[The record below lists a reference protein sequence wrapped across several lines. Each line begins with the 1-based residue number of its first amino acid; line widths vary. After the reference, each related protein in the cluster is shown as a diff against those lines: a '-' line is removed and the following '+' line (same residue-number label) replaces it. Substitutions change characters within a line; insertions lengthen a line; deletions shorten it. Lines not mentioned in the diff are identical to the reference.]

1 MGADSGTAPTHSKD
15 IAPTDFESKAEET
28 PEAQEAL
35 KDLSITPK
43 SNEENA
49 DIELKEDDD
58 DGDEESSEE
67 EESSSDDE
75 SDDLYDGLSKEEV
88 ARLKAA
94 MKGIQNDYEEH
105 CDHEEQEMV
114 RETKEVIS
122 FNLSVAVSDAE
133 AAFIGRFVREN
144 NVDLVSYLEDEG
156 IQFLAQMKEMMD
168 QQVLSRDDNV
178 DGDDDGEYQ
187 WPDSDDD
194 GDEDWVEHSKRKKAE
209 RARRRAK
216 KQQGTGTNLD
226 GKKRCGRL
234 LLNDALKD
242 VGNMEGWSE
251 ARKKAWTNRR
261 TSPNAYFYRFNVP
274 GQPQKNGKWD
284 KEDHRLFMERV
295 KAFGVNDQWG
305 IFSKKIPGRVG
316 YQCSNYWRGL
326 VKDGD
331 VVDPNYHFDGK
342 KLHFKRN
349 TKTFRISDEYR
360 KFAVVIKKDASRV
373 WTDLPQK
380 HPRHPT
386 AEYCREVQEALSGAV
401 PSSSGTRRKRKAKRN
416 GGSDEEWDAQPASKR
431 RRRNNRRRGDDDDD
445 EAFHCSL
452 STAVPSR
459 VDDDNPMGDFVDI
472 MTGTAVVRPAI
483 SPYGHVLGYETW
495 TMLLRTSKHK
505 DLCPFTMQRLTR
517 RSLVKLTKDNYD
529 EFKHKIKNITDEE
542 KAQMALIN
550 N

>member
-1 MGADSGTAPTHSKD
+1 MDVDRGVDPSHSKETVT
-15 IAPTDFESKAEET
+15 ADFETKAEET

-35 KDLSITPK
+35 KGLSITPS
-43 SNEENA
+43 SNKENE
-49 DIELKEDDD
+49 DVELKEDDD
-58 DGDEESSEE
+58 DEESSEE
-67 EESSSDDE
+67 EGSSDDE
-75 SDDLYDGLSKEEV
+75 SDDLYDGLSREEV

-94 MKGIQNDYEEH
+94 MKGIQNDYEQH

-114 RETKEVIS
+114 RETKDVIS

-144 NVDLVSYLEDEG
+144 NVDLVAYLEDEG
-156 IQFLAQMKEMMD
+156 IQFLGQMKEMMD
-168 QQVLSRDDNV
+168 QQALSGGDAA
-178 DGDDDGEYQ
+178 DGDSDGEYE
-187 WPDSDDD
+187 WPDSDDN
-194 GDEDWVEHSKRKKAE
+194 GDEDWIEHSKRKKAE
-209 RARRRAK
+209 RAKRRAQ
-216 KQQGTGTNLD
+216 KQQGSGTNLD
-226 GKKRCGRL
+226 GSKRCGRL

-251 ARKKAWTNRR
+251 ARKKAWNNRR
-261 TSPNAYFYRFNVP
+261 TAPNAYFYRFNVP

-284 KEDHRLFMERV
+284 AEDHRLFMARV
-295 KAFGVNDQWG
+295 LAFGVNDQWG

-331 VVDPNYHFDGK
+331 VVDPNYAFDGK

-349 TKTFRISDEYR
+349 TKTFRIRDDYR
-360 KFAVVIKKDASRV
+360 KFAVTIKKDASGV
-373 WTDLPQK
+373 WTNLPQK

-386 AEYCREVQEALSGAV
+386 AEYCREVEQALSDAV
-401 PSSSGTRRKRKAKRN
+401 HSSSNSKTKRKRKAK
-416 GGSDEEWDAQPASKR
+416 GSDDDDDFQPASKR
-431 RRRNNRRRGDDDDD
+431 RRRTNKKRRGGNDDDD
-445 EAFHCSL
+445 FHCSL
-452 STAVPSR
+452 SSTVQPK
-459 VDDDNPMGDFVDI
+459 DDDENPMSDFIDI

-517 RSLVKLTKDNYD
+517 RSLVKLTKENYAD
-529 EFKHKIKNITDEE
+529 YKHKIKNITDEE